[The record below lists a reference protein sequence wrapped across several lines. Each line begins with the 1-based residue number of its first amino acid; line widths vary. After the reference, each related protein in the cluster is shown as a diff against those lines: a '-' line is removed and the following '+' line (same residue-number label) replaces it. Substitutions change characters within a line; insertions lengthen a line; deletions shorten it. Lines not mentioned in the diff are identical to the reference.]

1 MEPAMK
7 KLWYL
12 IGLTILSLTIN
23 SCTINFTS
31 VSGDV
36 SIYVN
41 VTGLDTEA
49 NSLVKAYLVYQ
60 TGANSKKYTRLLLE
74 NNSRIKLTEVKNI
87 SSNGAKYQFSF
98 TPNFNK
104 PESLYKRTLTNINQI
119 CASDNIGKK
128 NTGRKDVFINIDC
141 KTQVNLK
148 PLANL
153 AQNQKLNF
161 PVGSF
166 YLNKPIIKLTEKEAN
181 SNEFLTVNS
190 KSFIYTSTDPQI
202 AEIDKDGKIK
212 FHKEG
217 KVNFL
222 LTPNPQFYITSTS
235 LALTIEAKK
244 TNDLIVQSLDIG
256 QSSLLPINSPYQ
268 VIAPKTKTLVRALI
282 YTSPFKN
289 LSPKS
294 AKLTIEAADKSAQT
308 KVDLKCPVYIP
319 SRKIAKTDP
328 ENYDLEKSC
337 YAILEATQV
346 ANLTHKAIFTFDFNF
361 EGKTQTIKAIPN
373 ITQERKLKLKLV
385 RGTNSIGAAKKV
397 NEVKVKARI
406 KQVFPFTQ
414 VEVSH
419 RVGFYPLSRETN
431 ARQGSLS
438 KSLTSLANLYRQEVN
453 ESNNTRT
460 HYYGLVPTSSC
471 EGAVGLAY
479 VAGPI
484 GIGIADAFEPKSS
497 TLANNRGDCGFEN
510 AIANTM
516 MHELGH
522 NFSLS
527 HAPCGVND
535 GTDDFWANSNAW
547 DKVEMAALSKAPLF
561 VQETNSIREA
571 NKTDRRTGYE
581 HDLMS
586 YCQSSRLTKHNYK
599 KIAAYIDKHPYYNAS
614 APKVSSDFLN
624 QSSKNQLAK
633 KWQPTYLRIIE
644 GEILYNEN
652 KIIME
657 PISTTSNQLKSG
669 YFQNSFDYWIK
680 IKTETKEMIYPL
692 NILRLDHSSKMYFE
706 VILPFDEAIESLSF
720 LHSNKPVEHKIKATE
735 NPPETVGRAQD
746 KNFSLKENKLVDLKN
761 GKLIWNAKKF
771 TWLTCVFIAKNGKR
785 TLITSNS
792 TGGIFTLPQ
801 KLAKGKL
808 EVILSDGLNNKI
820 KNFEIP

>member
-1 MEPAMK
+1 MK
-7 KLWYL
+7 KLL
-12 IGLTILSLTIN
+12 ILISTAVFSLLIN
-23 SCTINFTS
+23 SCTVNFTS
-31 VSGDV
+31 VSGEV
-36 SIYVN
+36 NIYVN
-41 VTGLDTEA
+41 VTGLDTES
-49 NSLVKAYLVYQ
+49 NSFIKAYLVYQ
-60 TGANSKKYTRLLLE
+60 TSNNSKKYRRLLLE
-74 NNSRIKLTEVKNI
+74 NNSRTKLAQVKNI
-87 SSNGAKYQFSF
+87 DSNGAKYQFSF
-98 TPNFNK
+98 ASDLNSQ
-104 PESLYKRTLTNINQI
+104 ESSYTRVLTNINQI
-119 CASDNIGKK
+119 CSSDNIGEK
-128 NTGRKDVFINIDC
+128 NTERRDVFINIDC
-141 KTQVNLK
+141 KTQVKLE

-153 AQNQKLNF
+153 TQNKELNF
-161 PVGSF
+161 PVGDF
-166 YLNKPIIKLTEKEAN
+166 YLNKPVMKLTEKETN
-181 SNEFLTVNS
+181 SNEFLKVNS
-190 KSFIYTSTDPQI
+190 KSFIYTSTNNEI

-222 LTPNPQFYITSTS
+222 LTPNPQFYTTSTS
-235 LALTIEAKK
+235 LALTVEAKK

-282 YTSPFKN
+282 YTSPFKS

-419 RVGFYPLSRETN
+419 REGFYSLSRETSE
-431 ARQGSLS
+431 RQGSLS
-438 KSLTSLANLYRQEVN
+438 KSLISLANLYRQEAS
-453 ESNNTRT
+453 ESNNAKT

-484 GIGIADAFEPKSS
+484 AIGIADAFEPKSS
-497 TLANNRGDCGFEN
+497 SLANNRGNCGFEN
-510 AIANTM
+510 AITSTM

-535 GTDDFWANSNAW
+535 GTDDFWKNSNAW
-547 DKVEMAALSKAPLF
+547 ENVEIAALSKAPLF
-561 VQETNSIREA
+561 VQETDTLRKA

-581 HDLMS
+581 HDLMG

-599 KIAAYIDKHPYYNAS
+599 KVAAYIDDHSYYNVS
-614 APKVSSDFLN
+614 APKVSPDFLN
-624 QSSKNQLAK
+624 KSTNNNVAEKRES
-633 KWQPTYLRIIE
+633 TYLRIIT
-644 GEILYNEN
+644 GEVFYDEN

-657 PISTTSNQLKSG
+657 PISTTSNQLNSSF
-669 YFQNSFDYWIK
+669 FQNSFDYWVK
-680 IKTETKEMIYPL
+680 IKTKSKEIIYPL

-706 VILPFDEAIESLSF
+706 VILPFDEPIESLSF
-720 LHSNKPVEHKIKATE
+720 FHSNNLIAHQIKATE
-735 NPPETVGRAQD
+735 NLPEAMSRKEHRD
-746 KNFSLKENKLVDLKN
+746 FSLQKNQLIALKD

-771 TWLTCVFIAKNGKR
+771 PWLTCVLIEKDGSR

-792 TGGIFTLPQ
+792 TGGIFTLP
-801 KLAKGKL
+801 KNLAKGKL

-820 KNFEIP
+820 KDFEI